1 MLRHQPPQRAVL
13 GQFDCFVQCKVV
25 GSQLSLDGVQPRDA
39 GTSWWSLPVL
49 WRGSRLATYKH
60 MASLGYALYRVP
72 SSMPFF
78 WRKTTPE
85 YVTVWLCSCETVAGV
100 TASSG
105 IVNSTDTWWLGEL
118 CEYVSCCHGELT
130 RRRRPATSPADLPV
144 DVHCLHA
151 GD

>member
-1 MLRHQPPQRAVL
+1 MVFSHVMRGRPGGLFQFSGEGAVWQPTNIWRRWGMRFTECPQVCR
-13 GQFDCFVQCKVV
+13 
-25 GSQLSLDGVQPRDA
+25 
-39 GTSWWSLPVL
+39 
-49 WRGSRLATYKH
+49 
-60 MASLGYALYRVP
+60 
-72 SSMPFF
+72 FF